1 MITTT
6 SPSKL
11 VEVPGIEPGTSYMLS
26 TRSTTELHPLTELP
40 SVRVLQEIA
49 HHVLWASPQLMFVVL
64 AVLCVAAG
72 FMTSLRQKE
81 IRELLRILILSLANK
96 T

>member
-1 MITTT
+1 MC
-6 SPSKL
+6 KKVKRL
-11 VEVPGIEPGTSYMLS
+11 DEEKAQMEEPGVEPGASYMRS

-49 HHVLWASPQLMFVVL
+49 HHILWASPQLMFVVL

-72 FMTSLRQKE
+72 FMTSLRQRK
-81 IRELLRILILSLANK
+81 
-96 T
+96 